1 MAGADSL
8 PKLGALPSI
17 GKNTSDLPSIAM
29 GGGRGNFYI
38 DEQTRKNTQAQISA
52 LNEFDNIDLGGSM
65 KMKDPNEGKS
75 MQEMW
80 KIQR

>member
-38 DEQTRKNTQAQISA
+38 DEQTRKKTQA
-52 LNEFDNIDLGGSM
+52 
-65 KMKDPNEGKS
+65 
-75 MQEMW
+75 
-80 KIQR
+80 